1 MHFARKRD
9 AAVFWFGLTAAIVL
23 GFSKLP
29 VMAVGILLMV
39 YLLLDRSETHR
50 DERRRQRQLSGR

>member
-1 MHFARKRD
+1 MRFARKRD

-39 YLLLDRSETHR
+39 YLLLDRLDTHR
-50 DERRRQRQLSGR
+50 DERRRQRQLTQR

>member
-50 DERRRQRQLSGR
+50 DERHRQRQLSQR

>member
-29 VMAVGILLMV
+29 VLAVGILLMV
-39 YLLLDRSETHR
+39 YLLLDRSETQR
-50 DERRRQRQLSGR
+50 DELRRQRQLSGR

>member
-1 MHFARKRD
+1 M
-9 AAVFWFGLTAAIVL
+9 FWFGLTAAIVL

-50 DERRRQRQLSGR
+50 DERRRQRQLSQR